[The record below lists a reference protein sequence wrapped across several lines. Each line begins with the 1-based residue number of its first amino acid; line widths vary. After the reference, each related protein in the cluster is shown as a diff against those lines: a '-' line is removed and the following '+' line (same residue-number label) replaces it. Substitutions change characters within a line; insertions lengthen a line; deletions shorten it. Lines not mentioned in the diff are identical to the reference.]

1 MIENIG
7 KAGGVVSDAN
17 NAYRKEE
24 AFHGKA
30 EQDLLGLQ
38 NDYALK
44 IIDLMT
50 DAEITQT
57 ELDLYLIARHAKERN
72 AYVASINPDLQ
83 DGGSGMKN
91 ADAARILLAVR
102 RDNRRAGLARRR
114 LFTMALTPAN

>member
-7 KAGGVVSDAN
+7 KSGGVVSDAN
-17 NAYRKEE
+17 NAYWKEE

-30 EQDLLGLQ
+30 ERDLLGLE

-102 RDNRRAGLARRR
+102 RDNRRGGLARRR